1 MAVWIGEKLAAI
13 MREKFEGESVEK
25 CFENRDFSL
34 FLFAMA
40 ASVERPC
47 SSVTI
52 CFLFFVS
59 VVEEETVK

>member
-13 MREKFEGESVEK
+13 MREELEGESVEK
-25 CFENRDFSL
+25 CFVNRDFSL
-34 FLFAMA
+34 FLFEMA

-52 CFLFFVS
+52 CFLFFVLEA
-59 VVEEETVK
+59 EEETVK